1 MISTGLQQLDKFLG
15 GGIPSNVITDIY
27 GGNGTGKTQFLLQI
41 TINAIKNNG
50 NVLFLDT
57 TGGFRPERIL
67 EMQKNQNLDL
77 DILDKITVS
86 RITNTSEQLNFIRNI
101 DQNQFSLIVI
111 DNITDLFSY
120 EYKTNEAIFKKNFL
134 FMRHMHDLSSFALN
148 NNIPI
153 VITNM
158 IRNIDE
164 NEVENM
170 RKAIDLFTHI
180 KIKLSKRSTKYFGEA
195 SWLLNKLAFSYVIN
209 RSGIFEY
216 TEDF

>member
-1 MISTGLQQLDKFLG
+1 MISTGLQQLDKFLC

-27 GGNGTGKTQFLLQI
+27 GANGTGKTQFLLQI
-41 TINAIKNNG
+41 AINAIKNNG
-50 NVLFLDT
+50 NVLYLDT

-67 EMQKNQNLDL
+67 EMQKNQNLDMN
-77 DILDKITVS
+77 ILDKITVS
-86 RITNTSEQLNFIRNI
+86 RLTNTSEQINSIKNI
-101 DQNQFSLIVI
+101 DHNQFSLIVI

-120 EYKTNEAIFKKNFL
+120 EYKTNESIFKKNSL
-134 FMRHMHDLSSFALN
+134 FMRHMHDLSSFALD

-180 KIKLSKRSTKYFGEA
+180 KIKLSKKSTKFFGEA
-195 SWLLNKLAFSYVIN
+195 NWLLNKLAFSYVIN

>member
-1 MISTGLQQLDKFLG
+1 MISTGLQQLDKFLC

-27 GGNGTGKTQFLLQI
+27 GANGTGKTQFLLQI
-41 TINAIKNNG
+41 SINAIKNNG
-50 NVLFLDT
+50 NVLYLDT

-67 EMQKNQNLDL
+67 EMQKNQNLDMN
-77 DILDKITVS
+77 ILDKITVS
-86 RITNTSEQLNFIRNI
+86 RLTNTSEQVNSIKNI
-101 DQNQFSLIVI
+101 DHNQFSLIVI

-120 EYKTNEAIFKKNFL
+120 EYKTNESIFKKNSL
-134 FMRHMHDLSSFALN
+134 FMRHMHDLSSFALD

-180 KIKLSKRSTKYFGEA
+180 KIKLSKKSTKFFGEA
-195 SWLLNKLAFSYVIN
+195 NWLLNKLAFSYVIN
-209 RSGIFEY
+209 RSGILENP
-216 TEDF
+216 EDF

>member
-1 MISTGLQQLDKFLG
+1 MISTGLQQLDKFLY
-15 GGIPSNVITDIY
+15 GGIPSSAITDIY

-41 TINAIKNNG
+41 SINAIKNNG
-50 NVLFLDT
+50 NVLYFDT

-67 EMQKNQNLDL
+67 EMQKNQNLNM

-86 RITNTSEQLNFIRNI
+86 RLTNTSEQINSIKNI
-101 DQNQFSLIVI
+101 GHNQFSLIVI

-120 EYKTNEAIFKKNFL
+120 EYKTNESIFKKNSL
-134 FMRHMHDLSSFALN
+134 FMKHMHDLSSFALD

-153 VITNM
+153 IITNM
-158 IRNIDE
+158 IRNIDK

-180 KIKLSKRSTKYFGEA
+180 KIKLSKKSTKYFGEA
-195 SWLLNKLAFSYVIN
+195 SWLLNKLTFSYVIN
-209 RSGIFEY
+209 KSGIFEY

>member
-1 MISTGLQQLDKFLG
+1 MISTGLQQLDKFLC

-27 GGNGTGKTQFLLQI
+27 GANGTGKTQFLLQI
-41 TINAIKNNG
+41 SINAIKNNG
-50 NVLFLDT
+50 NVLYLDT

-67 EMQKNQNLDL
+67 EMQKNQNLDMN
-77 DILDKITVS
+77 ILDKITVS
-86 RITNTSEQLNFIRNI
+86 RLTNTSEQVNSIKNI
-101 DQNQFSLIVI
+101 DHNQFSLIVI

-120 EYKTNEAIFKKNFL
+120 EYKTNESIFKKNSL
-134 FMRHMHDLSSFALN
+134 FMRHMHDLSSFALD

-180 KIKLSKRSTKYFGEA
+180 KIKLSKKSTKFFGEA
-195 SWLLNKLAFSYVIN
+195 NWLLNKLAFSYVIN

-216 TEDF
+216 PEDF

>member
-1 MISTGLQQLDKFLG
+1 MISTGLQQLDKFLY
-15 GGIPSNVITDIY
+15 GGIPSSAITDIY

-41 TINAIKNNG
+41 SINAIKNNG
-50 NVLFLDT
+50 NVLYFDT

-67 EMQKNQNLDL
+67 EMQKNQNLNM

-86 RITNTSEQLNFIRNI
+86 RLTNTSEQINSIKNI
-101 DQNQFSLIVI
+101 GHNQFSLIVI

-120 EYKTNEAIFKKNFL
+120 EYKTNESIFKKNSL
-134 FMRHMHDLSSFALN
+134 FMKHMHDLSSFALD

-153 VITNM
+153 IITNM
-158 IRNIDE
+158 IRNIDK

-180 KIKLSKRSTKYFGEA
+180 KIKLSKKSTKYFGEA
-195 SWLLNKLAFSYVIN
+195 SWLLNKLTFSYVIN
-209 RSGIFEY
+209 KSGISEY